1 MAGTR
6 CNRIATSGAD
16 PPAMDIRYRK
26 VDLRD
31 DVIGKARD
39 AFVGALERGDA
50 RAASA
55 SYTPDARLLA
65 PSAELFRGRQAIE
78 RFWMAGLDTGISD
91 VVLETLELVRR
102 NGFAYEIGRYEL
114 GLRPA
119 DDVPLVDRGKY
130 VRVHEQQADGSW
142 LWALE
147 VFNGDA
153 ATTRERNTG
162 SRRGA
167 QQP

>member
-1 MAGTR
+1 
-6 CNRIATSGAD
+6 
-16 PPAMDIRYRK
+16 MDIRNRK

-39 AFVGALERGDA
+39 VFVVALESGDA

-55 SYTPDARLLA
+55 SYTPDARLLT
-65 PSAELFRGRQAIE
+65 PSAELFRGRPAIE
-78 RFWMAGLDTGISD
+78 RFWMAGLDTGISE
-91 VVLETLELVRR
+91 VLLETLELVRR

-119 DDVPLVDRGKY
+119 DGMPVVDRGKY

-147 VFNGDA
+147 MFNPDA
-153 ATTRERNTG
+153 ATPRERTTSTQG
-162 SRRGA
+162 GTK
-167 QQP
+167 

>member
-1 MAGTR
+1 VAGTR

-114 GLRPA
+114 GLRPT
-119 DDVPLVDRGKY
+119 DEMPVVDRGKY
-130 VRVHEQQADGSW
+130 VRVHERQADGSW
-142 LWALE
+142 LWAVE
-147 VFNGDA
+147 MFNPDA
-153 ATTRERNTG
+153 PSVRARTTSSQGGTR
-162 SRRGA
+162 
-167 QQP
+167 

>member
-1 MAGTR
+1 
-6 CNRIATSGAD
+6 
-16 PPAMDIRYRK
+16 MDIRYRK

-114 GLRPA
+114 GLRPT
-119 DDVPLVDRGKY
+119 DEMPVVDRGKY
-130 VRVHEQQADGSW
+130 VRVHERQADGSW
-142 LWALE
+142 LWAVE
-147 VFNGDA
+147 MFNPDA
-153 ATTRERNTG
+153 PSVRARTTSSQGGTR
-162 SRRGA
+162 
-167 QQP
+167 